1 MVLVSSAQR
10 LLAESNPLLKI
21 EAPWT
26 KEQVDALNSYQ
37 EEGWMHP
44 FTCGSGNRTDKY
56 HLDGEGKLVATENG
70 WICPF
75 CPYRQT
81 WAWDMMFKPRPW

>member
-1 MVLVSSAQR
+1 M
-10 LLAESNPLLKI
+10 NKI

-26 KEQVDALNSYQ
+26 KEQVEGLNRFQ

-44 FTCGSGNRTDKY
+44 FTCGSGNRTDEH

-75 CPYRQT
+75 CPYTQD